1 MGLMV
6 VESDISGYQAFCNKI
21 EGMHKFSTFSCY
33 LECLGEVSKDDVIVL
48 HYDGNNELDKAISQF
63 RKVNLD
69 LKVIV
74 FYADATEEEIVDHSG
89 SKFAADLYMT
99 THLEEDEL
107 AENLKSL
114 GLTPQFLSEATKTL
128 ALGIVHEHV
137 MDKSLSANA
146 QHISEKL
153 DKVFSAQ
160 FFKEYQNDKK
170 NGRLEEVQELSIS
183 EVDMSDEIDLD
194 IPDEELEVVGEGEE
208 TGLTQAF
215 DPGEINLEDNGGI
228 EELEFGVTEEIESEE
243 VNIGEI
249 DLDGEEEADPVE
261 MKQGEEVEDPAD
273 INLDDDLSFS
283 ANLGELSE
291 DLGTDNSSEE
301 ENSSTEDDGFSLDEE
316 TIEFMDDENPS
327 QVMDLGDSLEESLNL
342 EEDSG
347 LNDVDLS
354 AEGTDFLEPTTSFQ
368 MTDDIKEE
376 LNDGGEELDFG
387 MDSEL
392 GTETIKGVKMTSVE
406 ELNSSP
412 TDTDDDM
419 LDDIKTKMLEI
430 DKLLLSNDKA
440 EESVTEIEED
450 ADFSLSE
457 EPLIESGFEKEEEEL
472 LDLKEAVKAE
482 PVKSLDVNNNP
493 PSGQFIQEHQA
504 FQRSHEEEL
513 IRLGETISSLRS
525 DREQLMNRIQELE
538 NQKSNEKKD
547 FLSLR
552 AELDEKKI
560 EIAIV
565 KKRFSKQ
572 IEDLNVKLDMVE
584 SRKDVLFEQNKK
596 YEEEFDKIRRENK
609 TDLNKVR
616 HRERELEERL
626 ELLRNDADIQIQNR
640 DHKILELKRRI
651 DTLEFDIENAQ
662 IKERKS
668 VDDQQVLED
677 KMSKVIQ
684 TLRSAIGDLED
695 DGTMSLRDRLI
706 KKNLDV

>member
-1 MGLMV
+1 
-6 VESDISGYQAFCNKI
+6 
-21 EGMHKFSTFSCY
+21 
-33 LECLGEVSKDDVIVL
+33 
-48 HYDGNNELDKAISQF
+48 
-63 RKVNLD
+63 
-69 LKVIV
+69 
-74 FYADATEEEIVDHSG
+74 
-89 SKFAADLYMT
+89 
-99 THLEEDEL
+99 
-107 AENLKSL
+107 
-114 GLTPQFLSEATKTL
+114 
-128 ALGIVHEHV
+128 
-137 MDKSLSANA
+137 
-146 QHISEKL
+146 
-153 DKVFSAQ
+153 
-160 FFKEYQNDKK
+160 
-170 NGRLEEVQELSIS
+170 
-183 EVDMSDEIDLD
+183 
-194 IPDEELEVVGEGEE
+194 
-208 TGLTQAF
+208 
-215 DPGEINLEDNGGI
+215 
-228 EELEFGVTEEIESEE
+228 
-243 VNIGEI
+243 
-249 DLDGEEEADPVE
+249 
-261 MKQGEEVEDPAD
+261 
-273 INLDDDLSFS
+273 
-283 ANLGELSE
+283 
-291 DLGTDNSSEE
+291 
-301 ENSSTEDDGFSLDEE
+301 
-316 TIEFMDDENPS
+316 MDDENPS

>member
-21 EGMHKFSTFSCY
+21 EGMHKFSTFSSY